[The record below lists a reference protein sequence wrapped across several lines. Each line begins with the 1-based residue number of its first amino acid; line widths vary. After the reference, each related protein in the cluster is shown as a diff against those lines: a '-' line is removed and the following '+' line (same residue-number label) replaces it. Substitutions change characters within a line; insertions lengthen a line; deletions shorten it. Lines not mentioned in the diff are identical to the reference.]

1 MLYSRENHR
10 DSLVR
15 LSEGDASGSCL
26 ECLTIKRRNDYG
38 NSYRAYNIA
47 AIYQLDEHE
56 RLLGFRAYYVLYLLR
71 AYVHRSV
78 ARRAGEEEKEP
89 RILRKEV
96 SMFFFLFV
104 AILISVHYPIV
115 GICLISP
122 FVVFGVVFLIGGIIK
137 LIKTEKEINQWKR
150 RYK

>member
-1 MLYSRENHR
+1 ME
-10 DSLVR
+10 SL
-15 LSEGDASGSCL
+15 
-26 ECLTIKRRNDYG
+26 KRRTDYG
-38 NSYRAYNIA
+38 NSYRGYNIA

-56 RLLGFRAYYVLYLLR
+56 RLLGFRAYYVIYLLCTH
-71 AYVHRSV
+71 VHRSV

-96 SMFFFLFV
+96 DMLFFLFV
-104 AILISVHYPIV
+104 AILISIHYPIV
-115 GICLISP
+115 GICLSSP
-122 FVVFGVVFLIGGIIK
+122 FVVFGVVFLVGGIIN